1 MKNGINEVYSYL
13 KQFKE
18 LYGCDIIIDLDKSS
32 NSYYQKNAFY
42 NKKKSI
48 NSFENEINHCQ
59 KCYIAH
65 DRTNFV
71 FGTGDPDA
79 DLFIV
84 GEAPGRQ
91 EDLHGVPFIGQ
102 AGKLLDKILSAI
114 GKSRKKG
121 VYIANIL
128 KCRPPKNRDPLQ
140 SEIDECIPYL
150 KQQINTIKPKLILA
164 LGKVA
169 AKVLIN
175 SDVIL
180 KEMRNT
186 TYIYENIPLRITYHP
201 AALLRNTNLKK
212 PTWEDFKYVKKY
224 LDQV

>member
-18 LYGCDIIIDLDKSS
+18 LYGYDILVNFDQSS
-32 NSYYQKNAFY
+32 SSSCSDNFY
-42 NKKKSI
+42 EKKKLI
-48 NSFENEINHCQ
+48 NSFEIEINHCQ
-59 KCYIAH
+59 KCDIAH
-65 DRTNFV
+65 NRNNFV

-79 DLFIV
+79 DLFLV

-91 EDLHGVPFIGQ
+91 EDLQGIPFIGQ
-102 AGKLLDKILSAI
+102 AGKLLDKILSAV

-121 VYIANIL
+121 VYIANVL

-175 SDVIL
+175 SDL
-180 KEMRNT
+180 TLNEMRNI

-201 AALLRNTNLKK
+201 AALLRNPNLKK
-212 PTWEDFKYVKKY
+212 QTWEDFKYVKKY
-224 LDQV
+224 LDQI